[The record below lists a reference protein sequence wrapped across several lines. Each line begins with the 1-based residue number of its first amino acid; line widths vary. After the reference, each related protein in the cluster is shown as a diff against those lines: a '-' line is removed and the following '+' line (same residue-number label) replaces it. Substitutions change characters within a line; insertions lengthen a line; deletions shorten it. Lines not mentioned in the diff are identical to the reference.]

1 MIAKPRLLVADD
13 CPATRKEIL
22 KILEDEYELV
32 EATSGDEAWNML
44 STDKDIKMVLTDL
57 TMHDSNGLT
66 LLKRIRADQN
76 VDTRT
81 MPVIIMTEASDD
93 VVHVKESLAS
103 GVTDLLRKP
112 FVPELLRA
120 RASANVR
127 VLDES
132 KHLITATVDPLT
144 QLANEPYFMLRGANN
159 LAYAVRHNQGFGVLL
174 IAVDKLTELRKQHEP
189 YVIEGIQVKIG
200 TYISSVVRAEDT
212 VARLDDGMYGVL
224 LMGVTPEGVLETSN
238 RILQKV
244 KKKIFRHSDQRFTVT
259 ISIGAASPVLKSYSS
274 FEMILRQ
281 ASAELRRAVEIGGDR
296 VEAGNIQQ
304 RLTGHDRESQY
315 VPTLDEA
322 LEMLGNNKSKMLEHC
337 AEELF
342 AKLLPLLMFC
352 DRKMQLSIV
361 EQYQSVL
368 KSRIGDIV

>member
-13 CPATRKEIL
+13 CAVTRKEIL
-22 KILEDEYELV
+22 KILEDDYELV
-32 EATSGDEAWNML
+32 EATTGEEAWNML
-44 STDKDIKMVLTDL
+44 SAHKDIQMVLTDL
-57 TMHDSNGLT
+57 SMPDVNGLA
-66 LLKRIRADQN
+66 LLKRIRADEN
-76 VDTRT
+76 ETTRT

-93 VVHVKESLAS
+93 VGHVKESLAS

-127 VLDES
+127 VLNEA

-159 LAYAVRHNQGFGVLL
+159 LAYAVRHNQGLGVLL
-174 IAVDKLTELRKQHEP
+174 IALDKLGELRKEHESFI
-189 YVIEGIQVKIG
+189 IEGIQVKIG
-200 TYISSVVRAEDT
+200 TYISSVVRGEDT

-224 LMGVTPEGVLETSN
+224 LMGVDPQGVLDTAN
-238 RILQKV
+238 RILHMV
-244 KKKIFRHSDQRFTVT
+244 KKKIFRHGDHRVAVT
-259 ISIGAASPVLKSYSS
+259 ISIGAAAPVLKSYSS
-274 FEMILRQ
+274 FEMVLRQ
-281 ASAELRRAVEIGGDR
+281 SSSELRRALDGGGDR
-296 VEAGNIQQ
+296 VEAENVQQ
-304 RLTGHDRESQY
+304 RLSGHEHASEY

-322 LEMLGNNKSKMLEHC
+322 LEMLNNNKSQMLEHC
-337 AEELF
+337 TEELF

-352 DRKMQLSIV
+352 DRKMQLNIV
-361 EQYQSVL
+361 EQYQSVF

>member
-1 MIAKPRLLVADD
+1 MIAKPRLLIADD
-13 CPATRKEIL
+13 CAVTRKEIL

-32 EATSGDEAWNML
+32 EATSGEEAWHML
-44 STDKDIKMVLTDL
+44 STDKDIQMVLTDL
-57 TMHDSNGLT
+57 TMPEVNGLT
-66 LLKRIRADQN
+66 LLKRIRSN
-76 VDTRT
+76 ENEDTRT
-81 MPVIIMTEASDD
+81 MPVIIMTEESDD
-93 VVHVKESLAS
+93 LGHVKESLAS

-127 VLDES
+127 VLNEA

-174 IAVDKLTELRKQHEP
+174 IALDKLNDLRKQHESF
-189 YVIEGIQVKIG
+189 VIEGIQVKIG
-200 TYISSVVRAEDT
+200 TYISSVVRGEDT

-224 LMGVTPEGVLETSN
+224 LMGVTPEGVLETAN

-244 KKKIFRHSDQRFTVT
+244 KKKIFRHGEERFTLT

-281 ASAELRRAVEIGGDR
+281 ASSELRRAIDAGGDR
-296 VEAGNIQQ
+296 VEAENVYQ
-304 RLTGHDRESQY
+304 RLSGHDHESEY

-322 LEMLGNNKSKMLEHC
+322 LEMLNSNKSQMLEHC
-337 AEELF
+337 ADELF
-342 AKLLPLLMFC
+342 AKLLPLLLFC
-352 DRKMQLSIV
+352 DRRMQLNIV
-361 EQYQSVL
+361 EQYQSVF
-368 KSRIGDIV
+368 KSRIGEIV

>member
-13 CPATRKEIL
+13 CAVTRKEIL
-22 KILEDEYELV
+22 KILEDDYELV
-32 EATSGDEAWNML
+32 EATTGEEAWNML
-44 STDKDIKMVLTDL
+44 SAHKDIQMVLTDL
-57 TMHDSNGLT
+57 SMPDVNGLT
-66 LLKRIRADQN
+66 LLKRIRADEN
-76 VDTRT
+76 ETTRT

-93 VVHVKESLAS
+93 VGHVKESLAS

-127 VLDES
+127 VLNEA

-159 LAYAVRHNQGFGVLL
+159 LAYAVRHNQGLGVLL
-174 IAVDKLTELRKQHEP
+174 IALDKLGELRKEHESFI
-189 YVIEGIQVKIG
+189 IEGIQVKIG
-200 TYISSVVRAEDT
+200 TYISSVVRGEDT

-224 LMGVTPEGVLETSN
+224 LMGVDPQGVLDTAN
-238 RILQKV
+238 RILQMV
-244 KKKIFRHSDQRFTVT
+244 KKKIFRHGDHRVAVT
-259 ISIGAASPVLKSYSS
+259 ISIGAAAPVLKSYSS
-274 FEMILRQ
+274 FEMVLRQ
-281 ASAELRRAVEIGGDR
+281 SSSELRRALDSGGDR
-296 VEAGNIQQ
+296 VEAENVQQ
-304 RLTGHDRESQY
+304 RLSGHERASEY

-322 LEMLGNNKSKMLEHC
+322 LEMLNNNKSQMLEHC
-337 AEELF
+337 TEELF

-352 DRKMQLSIV
+352 DRKMQLNIV
-361 EQYQSVL
+361 EQYQSVF

>member
-1 MIAKPRLLVADD
+1 MIAKPRLLIADD
-13 CPATRKEIL
+13 CAVTRKEIL

-32 EATSGDEAWNML
+32 EATSGEEAWNML
-44 STDKDIKMVLTDL
+44 STHKDIQMVLTDL
-57 TMHDSNGLT
+57 SMPEVNGLT
-66 LLKRIRADQN
+66 LLKRIRADEN
-76 VDTRT
+76 EDTRT

-93 VVHVKESLAS
+93 VGHVKESLAS

-127 VLDES
+127 VLNEA

-174 IAVDKLTELRKQHEP
+174 IALDKLGDLRKEHESFI
-189 YVIEGIQVKIG
+189 IEGIQVKIG
-200 TYISSVVRAEDT
+200 TYISSVVRGEDT

-224 LMGVTPEGVLETSN
+224 LMGVDPQGVLDTSN
-238 RILQKV
+238 RILQKI
-244 KKKIFRHSDQRFTVT
+244 KKKIFRHGDHRFAVT

-274 FEMILRQ
+274 FEMVLRQ
-281 ASAELRRAVEIGGDR
+281 ASSELRRALDSGGDR
-296 VEAGNIQQ
+296 VEAENVQQ
-304 RLTGHDRESQY
+304 RLSGHEHASEY

-322 LEMLGNNKSKMLEHC
+322 LEMLNNNKSQMLEHC

-352 DRKMQLSIV
+352 DRKMQLNIV
-361 EQYQSVL
+361 EQYQSVF

>member
-1 MIAKPRLLVADD
+1 MIAKPRLLIADD
-13 CPATRKEIL
+13 CAVTRKEIF

-32 EATSGDEAWNML
+32 EATSGEEAWNML
-44 STDKDIKMVLTDL
+44 SAHKDIQMVLTDL
-57 TMHDSNGLT
+57 SMPEVSGLT
-66 LLKRIRADQN
+66 LLKRIRADEN
-76 VDTRT
+76 ETTRT
-81 MPVIIMTEASDD
+81 MPVIMMTEASDD
-93 VVHVKESLAS
+93 VGHVKESLAS

-127 VLDES
+127 VLNEA

-174 IAVDKLTELRKQHEP
+174 IALDKLDELKKQHEAFI
-189 YVIEGIQVKIG
+189 IEGIQVKIG
-200 TYISSVVRAEDT
+200 TYISSVVRGEDT

-224 LMGVTPEGVLETSN
+224 LMGVDPQGVLDTAN

-244 KKKIFRHSDQRFTVT
+244 KKKIFRHGEHRFVVT
-259 ISIGAASPVLKSYSS
+259 ISVGAASPVLKSYSS
-274 FEMILRQ
+274 FEMVLRQ
-281 ASAELRRAVEIGGDR
+281 ASSELRRALDNGGDR
-296 VEAGNIQQ
+296 VEAENVQQ
-304 RLTGHDRESQY
+304 RLSGHEHASEY

-322 LEMLGNNKSKMLEHC
+322 LEMLNNNKSQMLEHC
-337 AEELF
+337 TEELF

-352 DRKMQLSIV
+352 DRKMQLNIV
-361 EQYQSVL
+361 EQYQSVF

>member
-13 CPATRKEIL
+13 CERTRKEIL
-22 KILEDEYELV
+22 KILEDEYDLV
-32 EATSGDEAWNML
+32 EATSGEEAWHML
-44 STDKDIKMVLTDL
+44 SADKDIQMVLTDL
-57 TMHDSNGLT
+57 SMPESNGLA
-66 LLKRIRADQN
+66 LLKRIRSDEN
-76 VDTRT
+76 ETTRT
-81 MPVIIMTEASDD
+81 MPVILMTEASDD
-93 VVHVKESLAS
+93 VGHVKESLAS

-127 VLDES
+127 VLNEA

-174 IAVDKLTELRKQHEP
+174 LAIDKLNELRKKHEP

-200 TYISSVVRAEDT
+200 TYISSVVRGEDT

-238 RILQKV
+238 RILQMV
-244 KKKIFRHSDQRFTVT
+244 KKKIFRHGEQRFSLT
-259 ISIGAASPVLKSYSS
+259 ISIGGAAPVLKSYTS
-274 FEMILRQ
+274 FEMLLRQ
-281 ASAELRRAVEIGGDR
+281 ATSELQHAMGAGGDR
-296 VEAGNIQQ
+296 VVAENVQQ
-304 RLTGHDRESQY
+304 RLSGRDHASEY

-322 LEMLGNNKSKMLEHC
+322 LEMLHSNKSQMLEHC
-337 AEELF
+337 TEELF

-352 DRKMQLSIV
+352 DRRMQLNIV
-361 EQYQSVL
+361 EQYQSVF
-368 KSRIGDIV
+368 KSRIGEIV